1 MCVCKCCFWCLEKFM
16 KFLNRN
22 AYIMCAV
29 SGKNFCTSAKEAF
42 FLLLRNAARLA
53 VLTGVVNFLMFL
65 SKIVVVGLCA
75 ALSYLVFSGQLQVVL
90 KINSRLIFKSH
101 SIMDMGIK
109 YRWKLRTYRY
119 KRALHWKVVR
129 LGIYFIIRFAFRQC
143 QCTVKQQGA
152 FYEILFIYLNSSIDN
167 IAVHDSAR
175 KEQIHI
181 CLVVCNFLSR
191 PI

>member
-1 MCVCKCCFWCLEKFM
+1 MCQDNKIVKAVMCVCKCCFWCLEKFM

-29 SGKNFCTSAKEAF
+29 SGKNFCASAKEAF

-90 KINSRLIFKSH
+90 KINSQLIFKFNK
-101 SIMDMGIK
+101 IK
-109 YRWKLRTYRY
+109 NNTSPSSL
-119 KRALHWKVVR
+119 
-129 LGIYFIIRFAFRQC
+129 
-143 QCTVKQQGA
+143 
-152 FYEILFIYLNSSIDN
+152 EITGQVLT
-167 IAVHDSAR
+167 
-175 KEQIHI
+175 
-181 CLVVCNFLSR
+181 
-191 PI
+191 

>member
-1 MCVCKCCFWCLEKFM
+1 MCQDNKIVKAVMCVCKCCFWCLEKFM

-90 KINSRLIFKSH
+90 KIISQLIK
-101 SIMDMGIK
+101 IK
-109 YRWKLRTYRY
+109 NNTSSWTRAY
-119 KRALHWKVVR
+119 KFV
-129 LGIYFIIRFAFRQC
+129 GNIITKITC
-143 QCTVKQQGA
+143 
-152 FYEILFIYLNSSIDN
+152 
-167 IAVHDSAR
+167 
-175 KEQIHI
+175 
-181 CLVVCNFLSR
+181 
-191 PI
+191 